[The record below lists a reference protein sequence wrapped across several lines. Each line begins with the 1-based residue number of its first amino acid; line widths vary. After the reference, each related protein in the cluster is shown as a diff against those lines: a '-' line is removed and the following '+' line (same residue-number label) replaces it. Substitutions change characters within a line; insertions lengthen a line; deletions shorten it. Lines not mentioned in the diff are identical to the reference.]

1 MEAVRCGAFVGYI
14 VAMYPDAAPPDSL
27 FDDALRSTVD
37 GLVEHTVAASALAA
51 AAVPAV
57 LRTQAAMLSHAG
69 LEDCATAMAVE
80 VAQFLACERVSVGV
94 LARERV
100 QVVATS
106 QGQDLEAGRDAAAR
120 IAAAMHESLDQ
131 ATSVNFPGPPGNL
144 GHITLAHQILAGG
157 TGAACSIPMKGVGG
171 VIGALTLEREG
182 RAFSEAELALA
193 EDLASF
199 AGPVFE
205 MKAQAARSTWQRSRD
220 GVSAAWMARS
230 SASRWTAAG
239 VLAVVVLGACFVPV
253 PYRVSAPARLEGSVQ
268 RAIVASA
275 DGFLQQ
281 ANVRAGDTVKEGQVL
296 AEMASQDLQLERQR
310 RDSEM
315 RQHENAYKAAQSRSD
330 RTQMVI
336 SQSRAGEAQA
346 MLALIDSQIERA
358 RIVAPFDGVVIK
370 GDLSQNLGAPVQR
383 GEVLLTLA
391 PNNSYRIIIEV
402 DESDIATTWPSTT
415 RSPACPTACATSRMW
430 MPPCATPANATTAWH
445 CCMWAWTG
453 CRRSMTPWAALRAMR
468 CSTAWASVCNSAWR
482 CPISH

>member
-1 MEAVRCGAFVGYI
+1 
-14 VAMYPDAAPPDSL
+14 
-27 FDDALRSTVD
+27 
-37 GLVEHTVAASALAA
+37 
-51 AAVPAV
+51 
-57 LRTQAAMLSHAG
+57 MLSHAG

-80 VAQFLACERVSVGV
+80 IAQLLACERVSVG
-94 LARERV
+94 LLRQERV
-100 QVVATS
+100 TVVATS
-106 QGQDLEAGRDAAAR
+106 LGHELQSGRDAATR
-120 IAAAMHESLDQ
+120 IAAAMHEALDQ
-131 ATSVNFPGPPGNL
+131 STSISHPAPQGGP
-144 GHITLAHQILAGG
+144 GHITLAQQSLAGG
-157 TGAACSIPMKGVGG
+157 TGAACSIPLKGVRN
-171 VIGALTLEREG
+171 VVGALTLEREA
-182 RAFSEAELALA
+182 RAFSAAELALA

-199 AGPVFE
+199 AGPVLE
-205 MKAQAARSTWQRSRD
+205 MKALAARSIWQRSRD
-220 GVSAAWMARS
+220 GLAAAWSARRAS
-230 SASRWTAAG
+230 SRWAAVG
-239 VLAVVVLGACFVPV
+239 ALVAVVLAGCFVPV

-336 SQSRAGEAQA
+336 SQSKAGEAQA
-346 MLALIDSQIERA
+346 MLALIDNQIERA

-402 DESDIATTWPSTT
+402 DESDIAGVKPGQRGRIALAAMPDRPLEVTT
-415 RSPACPTACATSRMW
+415 RRVVPVATSADARNYFEVEASLDS
-430 MPPCATPANATTAWH
+430 P
-445 CCMWAWTG
+445 G
-453 CRRSMTPWAALRAMR
+453 AALRPGLRGIAKIDAGER
-468 CSTAWASVCNSAWR
+468 SVAWQLAHRPLDWLRLAWW
-482 CPISH
+482 SL

>member
-1 MEAVRCGAFVGYI
+1 
-14 VAMYPDAAPPDSL
+14 MYPDAAPLDSYS
-27 FDDALRSTVD
+27 DDAVRSPV
-37 GLVEHTVAASALAA
+37 GGPAERANAAKSLAA

-57 LRTQAAMLSHAG
+57 LRTQAAMLSHAS

-80 VAQFLACERVSVGV
+80 VAQLLACERVSVG
-94 LARERV
+94 LLGRERL

-106 QGQDLEAGRDAAAR
+106 QGHELEAGRDAAAR
-120 IAAAMHESLDQ
+120 IAAAMHEALDQ
-131 ATSVNFPGPPGNL
+131 ASAVTFPAPPGSL

-157 TGAACSIPMKGVGG
+157 TGAACSIPMKGVGS
-171 VIGALTLEREG
+171 VIGALTLERQG
-182 RAFSEAELALA
+182 RAFSPAELALG
-193 EDLASF
+193 EDMASF
-199 AGPVFE
+199 AGPVLE
-205 MKAQAARSTWQRSRD
+205 MKAQAARSIWQRSRD
-220 GVSAAWMARS
+220 GVVAAWMARS
-230 SASRWTAAG
+230 SASRWAG
-239 VLAVVVLGACFVPV
+239 VAAVAIVVLGACFVPV
-253 PYRVSAPARLEGSVQ
+253 RYRVSAPARLEGSVQ

-336 SQSRAGEAQA
+336 SQSKAGEAQA

-402 DESDIATTWPSTT
+402 DESDIAAIRPGQHGRIALAAMPDRPLDITT
-415 RSPACPTACATSRMW
+415 RRVVPVATSADARNYFEVESSLDS
-430 MPPCATPANATTAWH
+430 P
-445 CCMWAWTG
+445 G
-453 CRRSMTPWAALRAMR
+453 DALRPGLRGIAKIDAGEH
-468 CSTAWASVCNSAWR
+468 SIAWLLGHRPLDWLRLAWW
-482 CPISH
+482 SL